1 MIHSLESFSVVA
13 QNDATDSNNAIHN
26 DDIAQKLGF
35 AGGLVP
41 GVTVYGYLLR
51 PLVDFFGEQFLEKGN
66 ISARFRRPVYE
77 GENVSVEARVTDEKA
92 DSTET
97 GVTLTNSEG
106 ETCAVAKANFPAE
119 EREVDRPLPAKAP
132 LPESL
137 RPATPE
143 ELKRNPVLGTLEIKF
158 DSESGLRFAKGL
170 EDDHEIYTRAA
181 HPAWILRQANIAI
194 DKNLAVGPW
203 IHVSSEVHFL
213 GHVLSGETFQVRT
226 QAVKLYEKN
235 GHDYGDFDVAIVT
248 DRTVMRIS
256 HHAIYRMK
264 T

>member
-1 MIHSLESFSVVA
+1 MTQSLESFSVIA
-13 QNDATDSNNAIHN
+13 QNDATDSNNAIHS

-51 PLVDFFGEQFLEKGN
+51 PLVNFFGERFLDKGF

-77 GENVSVEARVTDEKA
+77 GESVSVEARITEEKA
-92 DSTET
+92 GSTGTE
-97 GVTLTNSEG
+97 VILTNSEG
-106 ETCAVAKANFPAE
+106 ELCAVATAEFPAAG
-119 EREVDRPLPAKAP
+119 RELDRPLPPEAS
-132 LPESL
+132 LPENL

-143 ELKRNPVLGTLEIKF
+143 ELKRNPILGTLEIQF

-170 EDDHEIYTRAA
+170 EDDHVIYARAA
-181 HPAWILRQANIAI
+181 HPAWVLRQANIAI

-203 IHVSSEVHFL
+203 IHVSSSVYFH
-213 GHVLSGETFQVRT
+213 GQISPGETFQVRT

-248 DRTVMRIS
+248 DRLVMRIS